1 MRIYTAV
8 FGLLICNS
16 VLAEDAL
23 NAETELEEVT
33 ITGTAEEQT
42 STSLPVKTEKLNDKA
57 ANTTLGGYLD
67 ALPNVDSASYGE
79 AVGRPVVRGMSG
91 YRVKVLHNDNALND
105 LSAMSQDHAVAVA
118 PRASERIEL
127 LKGPASLLYAAQAG
141 GVLTDHRLDSDS
153 NALDARVSV
162 ANDSWALRLGGLH
175 QESDAYE
182 SGKGETIDDSDITTT
197 QAQVGLSWKP
207 NSRSELQ
214 FNATKLDKDY
224 GIPNSTPEATRID
237 MSREDLGIKFK
248 YQPTL
253 E

>member
-141 GVLTDHRLDSDS
+141 GVVKVTDSLDSHFP
-153 NALDARVSV
+153 DAGIH
-162 ANDSWALRLGGLH
+162 GGLH